1 MFNEIRSGFNAALHQ
16 IEVVSNNMANA
27 KTTGFKRSEAMF
39 EDLYASDLN
48 GSEVDRGMAARV
60 VENKRS
66 HVQGS
71 MVQTDGTL
79 DLAVNGRGMFML
91 GPLPGSTD
99 LAYTRDGSFSLT
111 KDGDI
116 ISFDGRSLLDVN
128 KEPIKVPMQDNEG
141 RILAGMKID
150 YTGQIL
156 VSYGAGSESPLAQV
170 GMAAFDNPAALQSG
184 GQGQFF
190 ETVEANMISN
200 MGWQNRSAE
209 FGRIESGFLEG
220 SNADI
225 TEELILLMRAQQAF
239 SAGSRLM
246 QAETDI
252 TKKFL
257 T

>member
-1 MFNEIRSGFNAALHQ
+1 MFD
-16 IEVVSNNMANA
+16 
-27 KTTGFKRSEAMF
+27 
-39 EDLYASDLN
+39 DLYARDLN
-48 GSEVDRGMAARV
+48 GSEGDRGMAARV

-190 ETVEANMISN
+190 ETVEASMFSN
-200 MGWQNRSAE
+200 VGWQDRSAG

>member
-1 MFNEIRSGFNAALHQ
+1 
-16 IEVVSNNMANA
+16 
-27 KTTGFKRSEAMF
+27 
-39 EDLYASDLN
+39 
-48 GSEVDRGMAARV
+48 
-60 VENKRS
+60 
-66 HVQGS
+66 

-116 ISFDGRSLLDVN
+116 ISFDGRNLLDVN

-190 ETVEANMISN
+190 ETVEASMFSN
-200 MGWQNRSAE
+200 VGWQDRSAG